1 MKKIMFVFGLIA
13 SLLLGM
19 NTAVFAEETPT
30 ATFDGSKEIKYNYSD
45 TGNFGTAFEG
55 MLPGEERTQEILL
68 KNAYDR
74 SVNFFLQ
81 QEVIQSFE
89 DTVDAS
95 GAAYEIML
103 ALVRGDE
110 TTVIFGGSEEDGSGR
125 IGGDE
130 NGLANLNDAVDGW
143 IYLTAL
149 EPEETASLQL
159 TVKLDG
165 ESNTNEYQSASGIF
179 DFQFRATYDDPET
192 VYQKGET
199 TYVKKEVKG
208 EDVVTKIVRTVK
220 TGDNAPVLLLSAAAA
235 AAVLLMVILLIVRRK
250 KEKED
255 AVSKS

>member
-45 TGNFGTAFEG
+45 TENFGSAFEG
-55 MLPGEERTQEILL
+55 MLPGEERMQEILL
-68 KNAYDR
+68 KNTYSR
-74 SVNFFLQ
+74 SVNFYMQ
-81 QEVIQSFE
+81 QEVLQSFE
-89 DTVDAS
+89 DTVNAS
-95 GAAYEIML
+95 GAAYDIML
-103 ALVRGDE
+103 ALVKGNE
-110 TTVIFGGSEEDGSGR
+110 TNVIFGGSEEDGSGR

-130 NGLANLNDAVDGW
+130 EGLANLNDAMDGW

-149 EPEETASLQL
+149 EPDETASLQL

-179 DFQFRATYDDPET
+179 DFQFRASYDDPQT

-199 TYVKKEVKG
+199 TYVRKEVKG
-208 EDVVTKIVRTVK
+208 EDVVTRIVRTVK

-235 AAVLLMVILLIVRRK
+235 AAILLIAVLLIVRRK
-250 KEKED
+250 KNRE
-255 AVSKS
+255 AGNV